1 MFSINILIFFLCS
14 ISFLMCLFSNIIQ
27 NTSYVC
33 SLWGKNTQG
42 NSNLSHI
49 PQLLGSLCGCSFLL
63 NIHRPPPQSAG
74 HHLFFLMMSGL
85 PFPPLY
91 HIPPLIL
98 LCHVDLKLKGS
109 FPQMSRTVV
118 SNSHTSNKCLKLSI
132 L

>member
-1 MFSINILIFFLCS
+1 MFSINILIF
-14 ISFLMCLFSNIIQ
+14 
-27 NTSYVC
+27 SYVPYPFSC
-33 SLWGKNTQG
+33 VYFLTSFKILPMCVHFGGKNTQG

-63 NIHRPPPQSAG
+63 NIHSPPPQSTG

-118 SNSHTSNKCLKLSI
+118 SNSHTSNVSN
-132 L
+132 